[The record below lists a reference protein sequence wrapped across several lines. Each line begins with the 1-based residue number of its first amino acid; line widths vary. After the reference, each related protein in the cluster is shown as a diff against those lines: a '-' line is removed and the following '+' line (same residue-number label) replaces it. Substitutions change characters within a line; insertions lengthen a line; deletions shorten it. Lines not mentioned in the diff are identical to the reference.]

1 MYTEDIEGYTI
12 LIGRSKDENDMLYEM
27 LYEKSRDSDKPVL
40 WFHLTD
46 GPSPHGFLV
55 GAKPPKSLIY
65 KTSLLIKKF
74 SKMKK
79 ENNVE
84 VDYIDLQ
91 YVTKTDEKGTFELLK
106 TPKVIKV

>member
-1 MYTEDIEGYTI
+1 MYTEKIEGYTI
-12 LIGRSKDENDMLYEM
+12 LIGRSKDENDMLYEE
-27 LYEKSRDSDKPVL
+27 LRDNGKPVM

-55 GAKPPKSLIY
+55 GAKPSKSLIY
-65 KTSLLIKKF
+65 KTSVLVKKF
-74 SKMKK
+74 SNMKK

-91 YVTKTDEKGTFELLK
+91 YVTKTFEKGTVELLK
-106 TPKVIKV
+106 TPKVINI